1 MINVAI
7 VDDLKED
14 AEILK
19 NALKEI
25 ETEYKV
31 TFNTFY
37 FSSGEKFLI
46 NYEKNKYDLIF
57 LDIELEKD
65 NGINVAKKL
74 RQIDKSTIVIFVTNV
89 AKYATEG
96 YEVDALDYI
105 VKPVDKYVLNL
116 KMSRIISRLQK
127 NLLNTILIKSMNDEL
142 IKLSIE
148 RIKYLEVDGHYI
160 IYHTT
165 DGIYKEYLTLKQ
177 AENKINSDKFVRCNR
192 SYLVNLS
199 FVDSIKK
206 DVCIVGSERLI
217 ISRPQKVSFLKAFV
231 EFLGGE

>member
-7 VDDLKED
+7 VDDYRED
-14 AEILK
+14 ADILSK
-19 NALKEI
+19 ALKDI
-25 ETEYKV
+25 ETDYKV
-31 TFNTFY
+31 TFNIFY
-37 FSSGEKFLI
+37 FSNGESFLI

-57 LDIELEKD
+57 LDIELEKE
-65 NGINVAKKL
+65 NGIKIAKKL
-74 RQIDKSTIVIFVTNV
+74 RDIDKSTIVIFVTNV

-105 VKPVDKYVLNL
+105 VKPVDKYVLKL

-127 NLLNTILIKSMNDEL
+127 SLANTILIKNMDDEF
-142 IKLSIE
+142 IKLPIE
-148 RIKYLEVDGHYI
+148 RIKYLEVEGHYI

-165 DGIYKEYLTLKQ
+165 DGVFKEYLTLKQ
-177 AENKINSDKFVRCNR
+177 AESKINSSKFVRCNR

-206 DVCIVGSERLI
+206 DVCIVGDEQLI

-231 EFLGGE
+231 DFLGGE